1 MCFFFIEVVR
11 NSALLRPS
19 LKGYTSVYRMSSGA
33 SGDTTMAE
41 SQSEARKIIATCRE
55 AWGTVHS
62 TQSTSGGVDEAA
74 LVVYNTATDKLEEL
88 GYSVEERAAELDIMP
103 VEDGPPYP

>member
-1 MCFFFIEVVR
+1 
-11 NSALLRPS
+11 
-19 LKGYTSVYRMSSGA
+19 
-33 SGDTTMAE
+33 
-41 SQSEARKIIATCRE
+41 
-55 AWGTVHS
+55 
-62 TQSTSGGVDEAA
+62 VDEAA